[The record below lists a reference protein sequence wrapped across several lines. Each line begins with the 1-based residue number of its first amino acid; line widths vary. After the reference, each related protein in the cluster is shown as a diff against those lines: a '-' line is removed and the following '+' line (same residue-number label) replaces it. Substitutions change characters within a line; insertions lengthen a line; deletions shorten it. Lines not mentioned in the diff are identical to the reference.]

1 MTRRVRVVAILAAA
15 AIALAGCTGSDEPGG
30 SGDAHNKADVAFAQ
44 EMIPHHLQAVMMAE
58 MVQRRGAS
66 DQLED
71 LAERIE
77 EAQEAEIDQM
87 AEWLDDWDE
96 DAFVGH
102 MRGKGGM
109 GMSRGW
115 GGMMRPRGDSQRF
128 ERIWLRA
135 MIEHHEDALDMT
147 REERAEGDFGPLV
160 ALATAMEAVQRA
172 EIAEMEQ
179 LLSPGPVRQQGA
191 LDG

>member
-1 MTRRVRVVAILAAA
+1 MASRLRVVAILAAA
-15 AIALAGCTGSDEPGG
+15 AITLAGCTGSDQPDA
-30 SGDAHNKADVAFAQ
+30 SADAHNKADVSFAQ
-44 EMIPHHLQAVMMAE
+44 EMIPHHQQAVMMAE

-77 EAQEAEIDQM
+77 KAQEAEIDQM

-96 DAFVGH
+96 DAFLGH
-102 MRGKGGM
+102 MRGMSGMGMGGM
-109 GMSRGW
+109 GMGRGW
-115 GGMMRPRGDSQRF
+115 GGMMRPRADSQRF

-160 ALATAMEAVQRA
+160 ALATEMESVQRA

-179 LLSPGPVRQQGA
+179 MLRR
-191 LDG
+191 

>member
-1 MTRRVRVVAILAAA
+1 MASRLRVVAILAAA
-15 AIALAGCTGSDEPGG
+15 AMTLAGCTGSDEPDA
-30 SGDAHNKADVAFAQ
+30 SGDEHNHADVSFAQ

-96 DAFVGH
+96 DAFAGH
-102 MRGKGGM
+102 MRGMRGMDMGGM
-109 GMSRGW
+109 GMGRGW

-128 ERIWLRA
+128 ERMWLRG

-160 ALATAMEAVQRA
+160 ALATTMEAVQRA

-179 LLSPGPVRQQGA
+179 MLSR
-191 LDG
+191 

>member
-1 MTRRVRVVAILAAA
+1 MSARLRVVAILAAA
-15 AIALAGCTGSDEPGG
+15 AITLAGCTGSDEPGG
-30 SGDAHNKADVAFAQ
+30 TGEAHNQADVSFAQ
-44 EMIPHHLQAVMMAE
+44 EMIPHHQQAVMMAE

-77 EAQEAEIDQM
+77 VAQEAEIDQM
-87 AEWLDDWDE
+87 ADWLDDWDE

-102 MRGKGGM
+102 MRGMGGM
-109 GMSRGW
+109 GMGGMGMGGGW

-128 ERIWLRA
+128 ERVWLRA

-179 LLSPGPVRQQGA
+179 MLSR
-191 LDG
+191 

>member
-1 MTRRVRVVAILAAA
+1 MTRRVRVAAVLAAT
-15 AIALAGCTGSDEPGG
+15 AIGLAGCTESDEPDA
-30 SGDAHNKADVAFAQ
+30 SGDEHNRADLEFAQ

-58 MVQRRGAS
+58 MAQRRGAS

-102 MRGKGGM
+102 MRGMGMGGM
-109 GMSRGW
+109 GGGW
-115 GGMMRPRGDSQRF
+115 GGMMRPRGNGQGF
-128 ERIWLRA
+128 ERTWLRA

-160 ALATAMEAVQRA
+160 ALATEMEAVQRA

-179 LLSPGPVRQQGA
+179 MLRR
-191 LDG
+191 

>member
-1 MTRRVRVVAILAAA
+1 MTSRLRVVAILAAA
-15 AIALAGCTGSDEPGG
+15 AITLAGCTGSDEPGG
-30 SGDAHNKADVAFAQ
+30 TGDEHNQADVSFAQ

-102 MRGKGGM
+102 MRGMGM
-109 GMSRGW
+109 GGGW
-115 GGMMRPRGDSQRF
+115 GGMMRPRGTGPSF
-128 ERIWLRA
+128 ERVWLRA

-147 REERAEGDFGPLV
+147 REERAEGDFDPLV
-160 ALATAMEAVQRA
+160 ALATEMEAVQRA

-179 LLSPGPVRQQGA
+179 MLSR
-191 LDG
+191 